1 MTHLGGPLGK
11 SSQGAGREGA
21 GREGA
26 AGPRASAFIRVRRG
40 SPAGSLN

>member
-1 MTHLGGPLGK
+1 MTHLEGPLGK

-26 AGPRASAFIRVRRG
+26 AGPSASAFIRVCRG
-40 SPAGSLN
+40 SPVGSLN

>member
-1 MTHLGGPLGK
+1 MTHLEGPLGK
-11 SSQGAGREGA
+11 SSQGT

-40 SPAGSLN
+40 NPVGSLN